1 MLSTSR
7 KGNSMKSY
15 SITHRIMVAL
25 FAMISLSFYIIGC
38 GVDEE
43 EENMLPTS
51 ADQPDV
57 ELVDQTNGEPADQA
71 DSEQPDRQ
79 PPEEEEV
86 PPPPADQP
94 DNEPPDPQPPEPAPV
109 FTPNKVNHVGF
120 GVRDIERSE
129 EFYTDVLGLEVG
141 YRGGS
146 MIFVRL
152 GKSSLELFKTQGRDE
167 LAVDKTIGIRHFLIC
182 VGDLQEAYDAL
193 RAKGVEFYIAPGVD
207 RPYAFFRD
215 PDNISIGISEDIVP
229 PPLDQ
234 PADVPIVELPDQ
246 QPPDENAVFEPIK
259 LHHVALGVRDFEK
272 SIAFYTETLEL
283 ELIYRDAS
291 MAHVRLGESALELLR
306 TEGHDEMA
314 IEQIIGFRHFSIG
327 VNNLRE
333 SYEALKA
340 KGVRFHIPLTNGM
353 YAFFKD
359 PDNISVEINDFN
371 L

>member
-1 MLSTSR
+1 
-7 KGNSMKSY
+7 MKSY

-152 GKSSLELFKTQGRDE
+152 GESSLELFKTQGRDE

-207 RPYAFFRD
+207 R
-215 PDNISIGISEDIVP
+215 
-229 PPLDQ
+229 
-234 PADVPIVELPDQ
+234 PIVELPDQ